1 MKCDDCKNNEIC
13 RYFGAD
19 DVEDCIYFDDGLEEV
34 QKNVEMVKALR
45 AAALND
51 IEIKALRAAAQSYK
65 IHYEDGIREEV
76 SEVISEIRARL
87 HDRAVHGYGPVSGY
101 VLTREIEAILNEYRQ
116 KYSRK
121 KVEKWTK

>member
-1 MKCDDCKNNEIC
+1 MKCDDCKNNEFC

-19 DVEDCIYFDDGLEEV
+19 SVEECIYFDDGSEEA
-34 QKNVEMVKALR
+34 QKDV
-45 AAALND
+45 
-51 IEIKALRAAAQSYK
+51 EIKALRAAAQSYK
-65 IHYEDGIREEV
+65 IHYEDGIRDEV
-76 SEVISEIRARL
+76 SKVISEIRARL